1 MCMLI
6 LGKIK
11 IKGYT
16 LIVLS
21 MYFNT
26 KNFVKLELGLAK
38 GKKDFDKRQS
48 IKDKEWKRDQERIL
62 KKNK

>member
-1 MCMLI
+1 
-6 LGKIK
+6 
-11 IKGYT
+11 
-16 LIVLS
+16 